1 MPAVELSADD
11 IAVFNPDVPRDQAE
25 ILVRDGLAMARRIA
39 PCIEQDDFEFADA
52 AAAIIRGAVLRWADS
67 GSGALSSEQSSAGP
81 FSMTQSYDTRQ
92 ARRSL
97 FFPSEITELQKLC
110 RENVDGAFAT
120 DTIPPRPRGCIRD
133 PLGCPYL
140 FGSISS
146 PCQTC
151 GEVLRPGLW
160 EGR

>member
-1 MPAVELSADD
+1 MAAVDLTAEQ
-11 IAVFNPDVPRDQAE
+11 IKVFNPDLPDEQAE
-25 ILVRDGLAMARRIA
+25 ILVRDGLALARRIA
-39 PCIEQDDFEFADA
+39 PCIDDDDFAFPEA

-81 FSMTQSYDTRQ
+81 FSQTQTYDTRQ

-97 FFPSEITELQKLC
+97 FFPSEISELQKLC
-110 RENVDGAFAT
+110 RANVGGAFSI
-120 DTIPPRPRGCIRD
+120 DTIGHRRRGCTRD
-133 PLGCPYL
+133 PIGCPYL
-140 FGSISS
+140 LGSLSS

-151 GEVLRPGLW
+151 GEVLRPGVW

>member
-1 MPAVELSADD
+1 MTAVELTTEQ
-11 IAVFNPDVPRDQAE
+11 IKVFNPDLPDEQAE
-25 ILVRDGLAMARRIA
+25 ILVRDGLALAQRIA
-39 PCIEQDDFEFADA
+39 PCITDDDFEFPEA

-81 FSMTQSYDTRQ
+81 FSQTQTYDTRQ

-97 FFPSEITELQKLC
+97 FFPSEISELQKLC
-110 RENVDGAFAT
+110 RANVGGAFSI
-120 DTIPPRPRGCIRD
+120 DTIAHRRRGCTRD
-133 PLGCPYL
+133 PVGCPYL
-140 FGSISS
+140 LGSLSS

-151 GEVLRPGLW
+151 GEVLRPGVW